1 MTTKFAIGIVFRKA
15 EVSAKFHCPTS
26 TVTLFSGYGEGR
38 IRFSLVIE
46 SQKSP
51 TDSGGTIVYNYP
63 YHVKRRGWMPR
74 GLLFILRAFKPYRDL
89 NKQIQF
95 SKAKITRCDLV

>member
-26 TVTLFSGYGEGR
+26 TVTLFSEYGEGR
-38 IRFSLVIE
+38 IRSSPVIE

-51 TDSGGTIVYNYP
+51 ANSGGTIVYNYP
-63 YHVKRRGWMPR
+63 YYVRR
-74 GLLFILRAFKPYRDL
+74 
-89 NKQIQF
+89 
-95 SKAKITRCDLV
+95 